1 MSTQNAPTRRL
12 GVTMPISEAF
22 PTKEDLESNEKL
34 LQTLK
39 DQGLFESEEESR
51 RREIVLGKLDKM
63 VKEFVYVVYV
73 RRGYSEQIAREA
85 GGKIFTFGSYRLGVH
100 GSGTDIDT
108 LCVVP
113 RYVERE
119 DFFQVMC
126 DMLRR
131 RPEVTDLTAVPDAF
145 TPVISMS
152 FSDIPIDLT
161 FARLG
166 LSTIQDSLDLSDDSL
181 LRNLDDRCIRSVN
194 GSRVTDEILRLV
206 PNIPTFRLT
215 LRCVK
220 LWAKRRAIY
229 SNMMGF
235 LGGVAWA
242 MLVARVCQLYPNA
255 CAATI
260 ISRFFSI
267 LHQWPWPQPV
277 LLKPIEEG
285 PLQVR
290 VWNPKLYQADKAHKM
305 PIITPAYP
313 SMCATHNVTD
323 STKAVMLSEFKE
335 AAELVNRIM
344 SNRVPWSALFT
355 KDDFFTRYRHYLQV
369 IASSDSEERHLTWSG
384 LVESRIRHLV
394 AKLERIDNL
403 VLAHPYIKGTSK
415 VIKYKTAAEKED
427 AAHGI
432 INAQAQEAAE
442 ASTDPS
448 EYQTMYISIYYIG
461 LHIPARE
468 EGSKVHRKLDLY
480 RPKEEFTEIVKS
492 WDKYDEQ
499 TMGIV
504 VQHIRSS
511 ALPADVLPPEA
522 LEEAEQKKNKRAKSG
537 KKNSATMD
545 ARPPSKKRRGS
556 AVHNGVTSDAASVTS
571 VASVDTPGTPTAVA
585 SPIVKSD
592 VSTAGTPILPQA

>member
-1 MSTQNAPTRRL
+1 MSNMNSEQNDKPPTRRL
-12 GVTMPISEAF
+12 GVTMPISEAY
-22 PTKEDLESNEKL
+22 PTPEDQESTEKL
-34 LQTLK
+34 IQTLK
-39 DQGLFESEEESR
+39 DQGLFESEEESK

-63 VKEFVYVVYV
+63 VKEFVYTISL
-73 RRGYSEQIAREA
+73 RRNMPEAIAREA

-100 GSGTDIDT
+100 GSGSDIDT

-113 RYVERE
+113 RHVQRE
-119 DFFQVMC
+119 DFFEEMY

-131 RPEVTDLTAVPDAF
+131 RPEVTELTAVPDAY
-145 TPVISMS
+145 TPVIKMK

-166 LSTIQDSLDLSDDSL
+166 LSSIADSLSLSDDSL

-206 PNIPTFRLT
+206 PNITSFRMA

-220 LWAKRRAIY
+220 LWAQRRAVY

-290 VWNPKLYQADKAHKM
+290 VWNPKLYPADKAHKM

-313 SMCATHNVTD
+313 SMCSTHNVTD
-323 STKAVMLSEFKE
+323 STKAVMLNEFKS
-335 AAELVNRIM
+335 AAEIVNRIM
-344 SNRVPWSALFT
+344 VERIPWSTLFA
-355 KDDFFTRYRHYLQV
+355 KDDFFSRYKHYLQV
-369 IASSDSEERHLTWSG
+369 IASSDSEERHLRWSG
-384 LVESRIRHLV
+384 FVESRIRHLV
-394 AKLERIDNL
+394 TKLERVENL
-403 VLAHPYIKGTSK
+403 VLAHPYTKGFEK
-415 VIKYKTAAEKED
+415 VTQYRTAAEKED

-432 INAQAQEAAE
+432 IRPSTEDRADSTQD
-442 ASTDPS
+442 AS
-448 EYQTMYISIYYIG
+448 ECNTMYTATYYIG
-461 LHIPARE
+461 LSIPARE
-468 EGSKVHRKLDLY
+468 AGSTGHRKMDLF
-480 RPKEEFTEIVKS
+480 RPKDEFTEMVKS
-492 WDKYDEQ
+492 WDKYDAQ
-499 TMGIV
+499 SMGIV
-504 VQHIRSS
+504 VQHIRSC
-511 ALPADVLPPEA
+511 ALPPE
-522 LEEAEQKKNKRAKSG
+522 LVDEVDQKKGKRSKSG
-537 KKNSATMD
+537 KKSAAVD
-545 ARPPSKKRRGS
+545 ARPPTKKRRSSVGQNGVQSHTVSGGS
-556 AVHNGVTSDAASVTS
+556 ADNISTL
-571 VASVDTPGTPTAVA
+571 PAVP
-585 SPIVKSD
+585 SPIIKAD
-592 VSTAGTPILPQA
+592 VSTTNTAIVPQA

>member
-1 MSTQNAPTRRL
+1 MNNQNGAQRRL

-22 PTKEDLESNEKL
+22 PTKEDLESSDRL

-39 DQGLFESEEESR
+39 DEGL
-51 RREIVLGKLDKM
+51 EIVLGKLDKL
-63 VKEFVYVVYV
+63 VKEFVYLVYV
-73 RRGYSEQIAREA
+73 RKGYPEQIAKEA

-113 RYVERE
+113 RYVDRE
-119 DFFQVMC
+119 DFFQVMH
-126 DMLRR
+126 DLLRR
-131 RPEVTDLTAVPDAF
+131 RPEVTELTSVPDAF
-145 TPVISMS
+145 TPVITMS
-152 FSDIPIDLT
+152 FSDIP
-161 FARLG
+161 
-166 LSTIQDSLDLSDDSL
+166 
-181 LRNLDDRCIRSVN
+181 
-194 GSRVTDEILRLV
+194 
-206 PNIPTFRLT
+206 
-215 LRCVK
+215 
-220 LWAKRRAIY
+220 RRAVY

-323 STKAVMLSEFKE
+323 STKAVMLSEFKD

-344 SNRVPWSALFT
+344 TQRVPWSTLFA

-384 LVESRIRHLV
+384 LVESRLRHLV

-403 VLAHPYIKGTSK
+403 VLAHPYIKGYSK
-415 VIKYKTAAEKED
+415 VIKYKTAQEKED

-442 ASTDPS
+442 GAADSADV
-448 EYQTMYISIYYIG
+448 QTIWISIYYIG
-461 LHIPARE
+461 LCIPDRE
-468 EGSKVHRKLDLY
+468 
-480 RPKEEFTEIVKS
+480 
-492 WDKYDEQ
+492 
-499 TMGIV
+499 
-504 VQHIRSS
+504 
-511 ALPADVLPPEA
+511 DVLPAEA
-522 LEEAEQKKNKRAKSG
+522 REDAEHKKNKRSKSG
-537 KKNSATMD
+537 KKNAAAVD
-545 ARPPSKKRRGS
+545 ARPPTKKRRGS
-556 AVHNGVTSDAASVTS
+556 AVKNGVASDAASVTS
-571 VASVDTPGTPTAVA
+571 VASVDTPGTPSAIA

-592 VSTAGTPILPQA
+592 VSTASTPVLPQA